1 MYLRVVKTAL
11 TEAIRNTFSEDYDVP
26 ELRGIWASIEYPI
39 HEHDYPGI
47 WINYEDASN
56 LSIAGIAH
64 RETVDPEV
72 DPENEGREYTRWMFQ
87 GHATFTIGA
96 LSSNE
101 RDTIYDELIR
111 VIAFGREN
119 EQRSVFRNHIE
130 GNDLVAMNIDFD
142 TVEPRGDA
150 AAPGT
155 PWGTEQ
161 IVYERSIALQV
172 IGEFVSDPWG
182 GDIVPLSKIIYTAY
196 YEGDYPDGQPQF
208 TGQYPND

>member
-1 MYLRVVKTAL
+1 MYLRTVKTAL
-11 TEAIRNTFSEDYDVP
+11 TEAIRNTFSETYDVP
-26 ELRGIWASIEYPI
+26 ELRDIWASIEYPI
-39 HEHDYPGI
+39 EQHCYPGI
-47 WINYEDASN
+47 WINYEDAAN
-56 LSIAGIAH
+56 LSIAGISH
-64 RETVDPEV
+64 IERVDAPGTYDHER
-72 DPENEGREYTRWMFQ
+72 PYTRWMFQ
-87 GHATFTIGA
+87 GHASFTIGA

-101 RDTIYDELIR
+101 RDMIYDELVR

-119 EQRSVFRNHIE
+119 EQRSVFRNYIE

-142 TVEPRGDA
+142 TIEPRGDG

-172 IGEFVSDPWG
+172 LGEFVSDPWG
-182 GDIVPLSKIIYTAY
+182 GPIVPLSKIIYTAY

-208 TGQYPND
+208 TGEYPKGL

>member
-26 ELRGIWASIEYPI
+26 ELQGIWSSIEYPI

-47 WINYEDASN
+47 WVNYEDAAN
-56 LSIAGIAH
+56 LSIAGISH
-64 RETVDPEV
+64 VEYVEDGDPQ
-72 DPENEGREYTRWMFQ
+72 EGRPYTRWMFQ

-101 RDTIYDELIR
+101 RDMIYDELIR

-119 EQRSVFRNHIE
+119 EHRSVFRNYIE

-142 TVEPRGDA
+142 TIEPRGDA

-161 IVYERSIALQV
+161 IIYERSIALQV
-172 IGEFVSDPWG
+172 VGEFVSDPWG
-182 GDIVPLSKIIYTAY
+182 GPIVPLSKVIYTGY
-196 YEGDYPDGQPQF
+196 YEGDYPDGTPQF
-208 TGQYPND
+208 TGEVP